1 MALYVVHCDLTVV
14 VWQSD
19 NRWWREYFLLLKSD
33 DYLCSSSE
41 ILGIQHDDPVCLTY
55 SSLWTSSLQKQSFNQ
70 SSEHSIFQLLGARE
84 IGTQLCGLHCSR
96 QNQSLAPKLRTFKIA
111 SAGRRRYLL
120 LICVEYKFAAKSIPL
135 SPELRTSDSATLRM
149 CSVQEHSRTESR
161 PPQQRLYAP
170 DSWSL
175 SPGELI

>member
-55 SSLWTSSLQKQSFNQ
+55 SSLWTSSLQKQSFDPKQRTFNIPTAGRRQ
-70 SSEHSIFQLLGARE
+70 KLVLSSVDYIVRGKTNLSLPNCELSRLPLLGADD
-84 IGTQLCGLHCSR
+84 
-96 QNQSLAPKLRTFKIA
+96 
-111 SAGRRRYLL
+111 
-120 LICVEYKFAAKSIPL
+120 ICYSL

-149 CSVQEHSRTESR
+149 CSVREHSRTESR